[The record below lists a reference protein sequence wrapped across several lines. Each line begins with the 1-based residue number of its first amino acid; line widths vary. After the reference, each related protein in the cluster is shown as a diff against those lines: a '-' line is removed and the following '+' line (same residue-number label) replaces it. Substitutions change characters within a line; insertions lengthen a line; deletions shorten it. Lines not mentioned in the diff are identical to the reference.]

1 MVAIELICVM
11 LLLCQNLFLV
21 VFFRTNFR
29 SYHQKEAQ
37 ELPKISILI
46 PARNEAGIIRYC
58 LEALEQLDYPTTK
71 LQIILGNDQSIDDTA
86 EIIEAWVADKPYA
99 SLVDIVPTVAE
110 RTRKINGKANALAQ
124 MGNFATGEYLLFTD
138 ADCEVPSSWA
148 KEMVLAAQSSEQV
161 GFVTGVTTVQSLGFY
176 AKMQDYDWLFTL
188 GMVKVLSDL
197 GVSVTTMGNNMLIT
211 KKAYDAVGGFS
222 GLKFSL
228 TEDFEIAQAI
238 QQKGFKGIHQVSD
251 QNLITTKAQ
260 PNLFSLLEQ
269 RKRWMHGAM
278 KLPLT
283 IKALLALQALFLP
296 LVILLIVNYTFLGWL
311 FWLTKWSIQSYF
323 IYLFKKK
330 ISQKANI
337 LALIF
342 FEIYYLFTAWTTILY
357 YFWPSKTN
365 WKGRKY

>member
-1 MVAIELICVM
+1 MVAIELIGVM

-21 VFFRTNFR
+21 VFLRTNFR
-29 SYHQKEAQ
+29 TYHKKEVQ
-37 ELPKISILI
+37 ELPQISILI
-46 PARNEAGIIRYC
+46 PARNEAAIISQC
-58 LEALEQLDYPTTK
+58 LQELEQLDYPKEK
-71 LQIILGNDQSIDDTA
+71 LQIILGNDQSTDDTA
-86 EIIEAWVADKPYA
+86 EIIQEWVANKPYA
-99 SLVDIVPTVAE
+99 SLINIVPTIAE
-110 RTRKINGKANALAQ
+110 RTRQINGKANALAQ
-124 MGNFATGEYLLFTD
+124 MGNFTTGDYLLFTD
-138 ADCEVPSSWA
+138 ADCSVPASWA
-148 KEMVLAAQSSEQV
+148 KEMIRAAQSSDQV
-161 GFVTGVTTVQSLGFY
+161 GFVTGVTTVRPLDFY

-197 GVSVTTMGNNMLIT
+197 GLSVTTMGNNMLVA

-228 TEDFEIAQAI
+228 TEDFEIAQSI
-238 QQKGFKGIHQVSD
+238 QKKGFKGIHQVSY
-251 QNLITTKAQ
+251 QNLIVTQAQ

-269 RKRWMHGAM
+269 RKRWMYGAM

-323 IYLFKKK
+323 IYLFKRK
-330 ISQKANI
+330 ISQEVS
-337 LALIF
+337 LFALFF